1 MEFLPLDMFMVF
13 RCAEVLALSAL
24 FSLLTPNASVA
35 RKYFLLFPAVLRDVA
50 FLHRPEAPTHYGTPV
65 CLGSASGLTAW
76 KSAPVE
82 FLRRNINTVAAKRS
96 LRGSVVVT
104 KRTRNALVG
113 EFMVGFLLVFTVL
126 RTAVYSDFFICRWHA
141 LQQHVCVRWCHH
153 LCQAPRFV
161 RFHVVRTETCRTI
174 LYCVHSSF

>member
-1 MEFLPLDMFMVF
+1 MEL
-13 RCAEVLALSAL
+13 
-24 FSLLTPNASVA
+24 
-35 RKYFLLFPAVLRDVA
+35 
-50 FLHRPEAPTHYGTPV
+50 
-65 CLGSASGLTAW
+65 
-76 KSAPVE
+76 
-82 FLRRNINTVAAKRS
+82 LRRNINTVAAKRS

-126 RTAVYSDFFICRWHA
+126 RTLVNSDFFICRWHA